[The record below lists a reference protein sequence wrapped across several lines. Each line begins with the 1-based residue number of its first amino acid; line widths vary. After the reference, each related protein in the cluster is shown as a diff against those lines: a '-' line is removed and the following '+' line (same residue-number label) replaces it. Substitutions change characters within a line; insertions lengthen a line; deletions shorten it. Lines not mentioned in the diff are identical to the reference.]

1 VTFWDWLW
9 KTQQA
14 LESKLTRFL
23 GILVAYWSVAQD
35 SAAFQGLIPA
45 KYKPF
50 VGVGMGAL
58 IFWRGQSTSDTYQ
71 LAKTIVA
78 DNPKPPLTPPGKPAL
93 AEKIDVS
100 TKPIRTGGDPDGP
113 RHNSGP

>member
-23 GILVAYWSVAQD
+23 GLLVAYWSIAQD
-35 SAAFQGLIPA
+35 SSAFQSLIPP
-45 KYKPF
+45 KYKPL

-78 DNPKPPLTPPGKPAL
+78 DNPKPPLVTPLKPASK
-93 AEKIDVS
+93 EI
-100 TKPIRTGGDPDGP
+100 PG
-113 RHNSGP
+113 